1 MNKSKVLSVVLA
13 GAMVAAMGAMT
24 ASAAD
29 LSKDSVGLCGEH
41 NNWGN
46 DGAADVVMTDADGDG
61 IFEGTI
67 TVDPA
72 TVEAAADGLEFKVRT
87 NNDWTDSWGAL
98 DENEM
103 TFNSQTNCKTDPLT
117 EKSDIVVKF
126 DTTGGDEMTYAVS
139 FEVKAAAA
147 ADEPT
152 TDEPTTD
159 EPTTDEPT
167 TDAPATGDTTS
178 AFALV
183 SVVVA
188 ALGVAVVMTKKASSK

>member
-29 LSKDSVGLCGEH
+29 LSTDSVGLCGEH
-41 NNWGN
+41 NEWG
-46 DGAADVVMTDADGDG
+46 ASADIAMTDDDGDG
-61 IFEGTI
+61 VYEGTI

-72 TVEAAADGLEFKVRT
+72 TLEAAADGLEFKVRT
-87 NNDWTDSWGAL
+87 NSAWDDSWGVL
-98 DENEM
+98 DENGC
-103 TFNSQTNCKTDPLT
+103 TWNSQTNCKTDALT

-126 DTTGGDEMTYAVS
+126 DTTGGDEMTYPVT

-147 ADEPT
+147 DEHVADEPVADEPVADEPT
-152 TDEPTTD
+152 A
-159 EPTTDEPT
+159 
-167 TDAPATGDTTS
+167 DAPATGDTTS

-183 SVVVA
+183 GVVVA